1 MSNHP
6 TSVKKWGL
14 RAGYFLLFL
23 AIGLLIFV
31 VFNHFRPM
39 LSERADRAG
48 RLILV
53 LGFLAIALLARS
65 LPRFKQ
71 YWQIPFAFFIACLV
85 TTIDLYF
92 PSRDWL
98 LGALNISIK
107 TPAGIALDKLD
118 TSLVI
123 ILGIL
128 LLNFVSGNHL
138 ADVYLKKGNLKR
150 GLTIGLIAF
159 IISVAGS
166 IPFSQLFFGAG
177 DLPLKKV
184 LSWTPWI
191 LIFIAGNAFNEEL
204 LFRGLFLQKYEPF
217 VGKFLSNL
225 VIAIPFALHHSGV
238 SYSQDTLMF
247 LALLIPLALA
257 WGYVTQKTGS
267 LWGSILFHAGT
278 DIPIALSI
286 FSNLKP

>member
-1 MSNHP
+1 MSNHSA
-6 TSVKKWGL
+6 SVKKWGL
-14 RAGYFLLFL
+14 GAGYFLLFL

-31 VFNHFRPM
+31 VFSHFRPM
-39 LSERADRAG
+39 LAERADRAG

-53 LGFLAIALLARS
+53 LGFLGIALLARS

-71 YWQIPFAFFIACLV
+71 YWQIPFAFFIASLV

-92 PSRDWL
+92 PSREWL
-98 LGALNISIK
+98 LGALNVSIK

-123 ILGIL
+123 LLGIL

-159 IISVAGS
+159 IISMAGS
-166 IPFSQLFFGAG
+166 IPFSQLFFNAH
-177 DLPLKKV
+177 DLTLQKV
-184 LSWTPWI
+184 LPWTPWI

-204 LFRGLFLQKYEPF
+204 LFRGLFLGKYEPLL
-217 VGKFLSNL
+217 GKFLSNL

-238 SYSQDTLMF
+238 SYTQDTLMF
-247 LALLIPLALA
+247 LALLIPLSLA

-278 DIPIALSI
+278 DIPIVLSI
-286 FSNLKP
+286 FSNLSP